1 MEDSLTVEEEI
12 VTALRRI
19 VRGIDLHSAHLV
31 HDVGLTWPQ
40 LATLRAVDRLGPCSI
55 STLARA
61 IHLGQA
67 TLTGIVQRLERAAHV
82 SRMPD
87 EVDRRS
93 VRVSATPGGREILQR
108 APSLLQD
115 RFRSELAKL
124 KDWERLQT
132 LASLKRIAEMMDVEA
147 LDASPILVAGPMN
160 PRTASTQAETIST
173 EVTAEAVALPKE
185 RQAQKKPGSTKP
197 RKGTER

>member
-1 MEDSLTVEEEI
+1 MEDSLTIEDEI
-12 VTALRRI
+12 VAALRRI
-19 VRGIDLHSAHLV
+19 VRGIDLHSSRLV

-55 STLARA
+55 STLARGV
-61 IHLGQA
+61 HLGQA
-67 TLTGIVQRLERAAHV
+67 TLTGIVQRLERAAYV

-87 EVDRRS
+87 EADRRS
-93 VRVSATPGGREILQR
+93 VRVSVTPGGREILQR

-132 LASLKRIAEMMDVEA
+132 LASLKRIAEMMDVQA
-147 LDASPILVAGPMN
+147 LDASPILVAGPVDPN
-160 PRTASTQAETIST
+160 TAGTR
-173 EVTAEAVALPKE
+173 AEALPAEVAAEALALPEE
-185 RQAQKKPGSTKP
+185 REPTKNAKSTKAN
-197 RKGTER
+197 KGTER